1 MNMKKTVR
9 RSLALLL
16 LFTMI
21 LSMIPAFSV
30 VAADEG
36 QETYDLTA
44 EGGNLARLDGVEIIY
59 QYEPHADVNWDWD
72 YKGLNDGDMNVNADK
87 SNGGYHSNT
96 GYFRTNHSEWVGYK
110 FPEPQ
115 TIDTLVV
122 YPCLEQ
128 DGATPI
134 VGMPNAFAVEV
145 SLDGN
150 DWVRVYEEYCFDA
163 PSKFGPQAFSFEEVT
178 VSYVRFVALSLNR
191 SDAGTWAMKLCEM
204 AVYNTDYVPV
214 SEPAPVNILRGAK
227 ADSNSSHTD
236 GPWNLININDGDRY
250 NLVTTTYDYGQ
261 FAGYHTSPSTAAGTD
276 VYISFDLG
284 GAKYVDQL
292 VIVPGTE
299 KYSKNYQ
306 NASIFYFPTDFEVQV
321 SDDGNEWKTVASESD
336 YALTE
341 YKDVVIDFER
351 TEASYIRFYMKA
363 IPGYIKLSE
372 IEAYDTETLVTPGE
386 TVVKPGV
393 NLAYGASATAS
404 SYISDQSWSPAL
416 LVNGII
422 EESGGFTTQ
431 NVSSAWVGVS
441 FDSPTVVNTMKL
453 YSASTG
459 GDEGTWSGIPEGFKI
474 EYTTNGLNWY
484 PVSDVT
490 LSAIP
495 SGQEAVEVSFETV
508 TVKGIRINSD
518 TLYPKPSDGGRTYI
532 QLAEMELFYD
542 PYKLGSYDSFAA
554 YYQKKE
560 ESDSTHAMRVIIAA
574 SENGINAL
582 TAGMKVKVTF
592 NLEDGTKKSTEGTL
606 GEEYSL
612 FRSVMAAGDQYTAVD
627 GCALFGC
634 VITGIPNDAY
644 QSITVEITDTVT
656 GSVIFSAQ
664 G

>member
-1 MNMKKTVR
+1 MSMKKTVR

-44 EGGNLARLDGVEIIY
+44 GGGNLARLDGVEIIY
-59 QYEPHADVNWDWD
+59 QYEPHADANWDWD
-72 YKGLNDGDMNVNADK
+72 YKGLNDGDMNVNADT

-96 GYFRTNHSEWVGYK
+96 RYFRTNHSEWVGYK

-163 PSKFGPQAFSFEEVT
+163 PTKFGPQTFQFEEVT

-191 SDAGTWAMKLCEM
+191 STVDTWAMKLCEM

-214 SEPAPVNILRGAK
+214 VEPVSPNLIRGAHV
-227 ADSNSSHTD
+227 DSNSAFTSD
-236 GPWNLININDGDRY
+236 VWNLMNINDGDRY
-250 NLVTTTYDYGQ
+250 NLVTTAYDYGQ
-261 FAGYHTSPSTAAGTD
+261 FAGYHSVPGETGID
-276 VYISFDLG
+276 VYISFDMEEST
-284 GAKYVDQL
+284 YVNQM
-292 VIVPGTE
+292 VIYPATL
-299 KYSKNYQ
+299 KYSIHYDRVDE
-306 NASIFYFPTDFEVQV
+306 FYFPTNFSIQT
-321 SDDGNEWKTVASESD
+321 SDNGQTWDTVLRVTD
-336 YALTE
+336 YAVTE
-341 YKDVVIDFER
+341 YKPLVFDFDR
-351 TEASYIRFYMKA
+351 TQARYIRFYMEA
-363 IPGYIKLSE
+363 IPGNIMISE

-404 SYISDQSWSPAL
+404 SYISDQTWSPAL

-422 EESGGFTTQ
+422 EKSGGFTTQ

-453 YSASTG
+453 YSASTD

-518 TLYPKPSDGGRTYI
+518 TLYPKPSDSGRTYI

-542 PYKLGSYDSFAA
+542 PYKLGSYDDFTA
-554 YYQKKE
+554 YYQKKT

-592 NLEDGTKKSTEGTL
+592 DLEDGTKKSTEGTL

-644 QSITVEITDTVT
+644 QTVTVEITDSST
-656 GSVIFSAQ
+656 GSVIFYAQ